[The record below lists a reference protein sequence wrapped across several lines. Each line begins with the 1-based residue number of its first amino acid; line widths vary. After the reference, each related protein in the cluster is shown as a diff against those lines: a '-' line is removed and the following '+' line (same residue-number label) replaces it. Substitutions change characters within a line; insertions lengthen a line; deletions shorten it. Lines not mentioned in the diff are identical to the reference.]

1 MWQRL
6 TQLADKRTYWLAL
19 LLLVLAME
27 GLALIYQYQWD
38 YQPCVL
44 CIHVRIWLAGLGLV
58 ALVGLLL
65 GPRRFI
71 TPPLHLLSAVMLG
84 GLLERS
90 YQLLATER
98 GWVFGSCS
106 MDLGLP
112 SWFAIERWFPT
123 VFEVQTTCGYTPE
136 LLFGITM
143 AEGLLLFSLAM
154 LLLSGALLVLSLF
167 HGRGA

>member
-1 MWQRL
+1 MWQRIF
-6 TQLADKRTYWLAL
+6 QFGNSRTYWLVLLLIAVAMEAVAL
-19 LLLVLAME
+19 L
-27 GLALIYQYQWD
+27 YQYQWN

-44 CIHVRIWLAGLGLV
+44 CIHVRIWLAGLGMV
-58 ALVGLLL
+58 AIAGLIA
-65 GPRRFI
+65 GPRRLFSPI
-71 TPPLHLLSAVMLG
+71 SHLLGAVMMG

-123 VFEVQTTCGYTPE
+123 VFQVKTTCGYTPE

-143 AEGLLLFSLAM
+143 AEGLLVFSA
-154 LLLSGALLVLSLF
+154 LLLLTSLGLLL
-167 HGRGA
+167 RGLRDIVR